1 MRRREKLFPP
11 ATTAQS
17 ATRHDRNPLPRC
29 PLWPS
34 QAGLLTV
41 RLRATKLARSDASR
55 ATVDAVSLRRAIE
68 ATPLTSQGGGREATR
83 PSRPAASGHFD
94 SSIHDSRK
102 YQITNTRTRTIF

>member
-1 MRRREKLFPP
+1 VRRREKLFPP

-55 ATVDAVSLRRAIE
+55 ATVDAVSLRRSTRDRSNA
-68 ATPLTSQGGGREATR
+68 SHVSGRWARTR

-102 YQITNTRTRTIF
+102 